1 MNAKIIVLFN
11 HKGGVSKTTTTFN
24 LAWTLT
30 TKGKKVLLVD
40 GDPQC
45 NLTGLL
51 LGDQFDGYYTSESTM
66 HNNIKD
72 AVKVAFEGK
81 PNPIQVIDC
90 YASMSNANLFLIP
103 GHMDLSEYDATLS
116 LSLYSNNVISTLQN
130 LPGSFHQLI
139 KLCADKYNID
149 YVFIDM
155 NPGLSAINQTFFM
168 SSDAFVIPTNPDPF
182 SLMAL
187 KTLKTILPRWKVWV
201 ERSREYFES
210 ASYPLPKTGM
220 KFIGEVIQ
228 RFNLRNRKAA
238 IPYQGKIEEI
248 KNYIETEFVPAL
260 SSKEIG
266 MVYDIA
272 PLVEKKLL
280 TDHCLAE
287 ISEFGS
293 LLQKANEQNIP
304 VVALN
309 RKQIGKKGSVLDQ
322 MEEKKN
328 LIVQSFDK
336 MADIILELVK

>member
-24 LAWTLT
+24 LAWALT
-30 TKGKKVLLVD
+30 TKGKKVLLAD

-45 NLTGLL
+45 NLTGLV
-51 LGDQFDGYYTSESTM
+51 LGDQFDDYYSSESTM
-66 HNNIKD
+66 YSNIKD

-90 YASMSNANLFLIP
+90 YASTLNENLFLIP
-103 GHMDLSEYDATLS
+103 GHMDLSEYDSTLS
-116 LSLYSNNVISTLQN
+116 LSLYSNNAISTLQN
-130 LPGSFHQLI
+130 LPGSFYQLI

-168 SSDAFVIPTNPDPF
+168 SSDAFIVPTNPDPF

-187 KTLKTILPRWKVWV
+187 KTLKTILPRWKIWL
-201 ERSREYFES
+201 ERSSEYFES
-210 ASYPLPKTGM
+210 ASYPLPKTEM

-238 IPYQGKIEEI
+238 TPYQGKIEGI
-248 KNYIETEFVPAL
+248 KKYIETEFVPAL
-260 SSKEIG
+260 SSKG
-266 MVYDIA
+266 MVYDID

-280 TDHCLAE
+280 ADHCLAE
-287 ISEFGS
+287 ISEFGA

-304 VVALN
+304 VVALTRERIGETGN
-309 RKQIGKKGSVLDQ
+309 VLEQIEGKQK
-322 MEEKKN
+322 